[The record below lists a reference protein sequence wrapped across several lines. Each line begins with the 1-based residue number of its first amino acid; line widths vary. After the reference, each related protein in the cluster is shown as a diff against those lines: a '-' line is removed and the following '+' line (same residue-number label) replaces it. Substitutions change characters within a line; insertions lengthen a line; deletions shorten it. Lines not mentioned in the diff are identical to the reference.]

1 MGCYDGSF
9 RAMDI
14 IELQGV
20 SKKYPIYAR
29 PGDRLRELLTLNR
42 RRYHQEHW
50 AVRDVTLG
58 IRRGETFCVIGENGS
73 GKSTLLQLIAGIL
86 TPTSGQVLVHGRI
99 TALLELGSGFNQEYT
114 GRENVHLNGAILGF
128 AAGEVERKLG
138 QILEFAEIGEFVDQ
152 PVRTYSSGML
162 VRLAFAVAVHLDP
175 DILIVDEALAVG
187 DICFR
192 QRCMRK
198 IHEMRGRGV
207 TIVYVTHDVSDVKAL
222 GHRTLWLDRGRVA
235 ALGDSAE
242 VVQKY
247 LAALIAKDARRLR
260 GGQERA
266 SGTAADYCEPGRI
279 VTSLSPSA
287 RRHGDARAEVL
298 GISVMDDRERPID
311 AVRTPARLLV
321 RVSVRAREAIRLP
334 IVGLLIRTEEGVDFT
349 GANTASEGVEMP
361 PLEPGQVATVD
372 FRLRLP
378 EVAAGR
384 YSFAPAICEGT
395 LLDFSICD
403 LAEDAAEMRVLPG
416 DAPVRGTMRIPCAGV
431 YAAVTTPRAG

>member
-1 MGCYDGSF
+1 
-9 RAMDI
+9 MDI
-14 IELQGV
+14 IDLQAV
-20 SKKYPIYAR
+20 SKKYPIYER

-42 RRYHQEHW
+42 RSYHQEHW
-50 AVRDVTLG
+50 AVRDLTLG
-58 IRRGETFCVIGENGS
+58 IRSGETFCVIGENGS
-73 GKSTLLQLIAGIL
+73 GKSTLLQLIGGIL
-86 TPTSGQVLVHGRI
+86 KPTSGQVRVHGRI
-99 TALLELGSGFNQEYT
+99 TALLELGSGFNPEYT

-138 QILEFAEIGEFVDQ
+138 QILEFAEIGDFIDQ

-198 IHEMRGRGV
+198 IHEMRSRGV
-207 TIVYVTHDVSDVKAL
+207 TIVYVTHDVSDVKAI
-222 GHRTLWLDRGRVA
+222 GHRTLWLDRGRAA

-247 LAALIAKDARRLR
+247 LAAMIAKDARRLR
-260 GGQERA
+260 SGQERV
-266 SGTAADYCEPGRI
+266 SGPAAEYFEPAEI
-279 VTSLSPSA
+279 VTSISPSA

-298 GISVMDDRERPID
+298 GISVMDDRGHPID

-321 RVSVRAREAIRLP
+321 RVSVRAREAVRLP
-334 IVGLLIRTEEGVDFT
+334 IVGLLVRTAEGVDVT
-349 GANTASEGVEMP
+349 GANTASEGVQMP

-372 FRLRLP
+372 FRIRLP
-378 EVAAGR
+378 ELAPGR
-384 YSFAPAICEGT
+384 FAFAPAISDGT
-395 LLDFSICD
+395 LRDFSLCE
-403 LAEDAAEMRVLPG
+403 LAEDAAEIRVLPG
-416 DAPVRGTMRIPCAGV
+416 DAPVRGYMRIPCAGV
-431 YAAVTTPRAG
+431 YSAVTPPRDASTEPRP

>member
-1 MGCYDGSF
+1 
-9 RAMDI
+9 MDI
-14 IELQGV
+14 IDLRAV
-20 SKKYPIYAR
+20 SKKYPIYER

-50 AVRDVTLG
+50 ALRDISLG
-58 IRRGETFCVIGENGS
+58 IRRGETFCVIGANGS
-73 GKSTLLQLIAGIL
+73 GKSTLLQIIAGIL
-86 TPTSGQVLVHGRI
+86 QPSAGQLSVHGRI
-99 TALLELGSGFNQEYT
+99 TALLELGAGFNPEYT

-128 AAGEVERKLG
+128 AAGEVDGKLDE
-138 QILEFAEIGEFVDQ
+138 ILAFAEIGTFIDQ

-198 IHEMRGRGV
+198 IHEMRSRGV

-242 VVQKY
+242 VSQAY
-247 LAALIAKDARRLR
+247 LTAQLAKDARRLR
-260 GGQERA
+260 SEQGVVSRP
-266 SGTAADYCEPGRI
+266 AAEACEPGQI
-279 VTSLSPSA
+279 VTSLAPGA

-298 GISVMDDRERPID
+298 GISVMNDRERPID
-311 AVRTPARLLV
+311 SVRTPARMLV

-334 IVGLLIRTEEGVDFT
+334 MVGLLMRTAEGVDFT
-349 GANTASEGVEMP
+349 GANTASEGVQMP
-361 PLEPGQVATVD
+361 PLEPGQVATLD
-372 FRLRLP
+372 FHIRLP
-378 EVAAGR
+378 ELAPGR
-384 YSFAPAICEGT
+384 FTFAPGVGEGT
-395 LLDFSICD
+395 LLDLTLCD
-403 LAEDAAEMRVLPG
+403 LVEDAAAIQVLPG
-416 DAPVRGTMRIPCAGV
+416 DAPVSGYMRIPCAGV
-431 YAAVTTPRAG
+431 YAAVTPP

>member
-1 MGCYDGSF
+1 
-9 RAMDI
+9 MDI
-14 IELQGV
+14 IELRAV
-20 SKKYPIYAR
+20 SKKYAIYER

-42 RRYHQEHW
+42 RSYHQEHW
-50 AVRDVTLG
+50 AVREVTLG

-73 GKSTLLQLIAGIL
+73 GKSTLLQLIGGIL
-86 TPTSGQVLVHGRI
+86 RPTSGEVLVHGRI
-99 TALLELGSGFNQEYT
+99 TALIELGAGFNPEYT

-128 AAGEVERKLG
+128 EAGEVERKLG
-138 QILEFAEIGEFVDQ
+138 QILQFAEIGEFIDQ

-198 IHEMRGRGV
+198 IHEMRSRGV
-207 TIVYVTHDVSDVKAL
+207 TIVYVTHDVSDVRAL
-222 GHRTLWLDRGRVA
+222 GHRTLWLDRGRAA

-242 VVQKY
+242 VVQEY

-266 SGTAADYCEPGRI
+266 ATPATERSEPAQI
-279 VTSLSPSA
+279 VTTIAPCA

-298 GISVMDDRERPID
+298 GISAMDDRERPVD

-321 RVSVRAREAIRLP
+321 RVSVRARQPIQLP
-334 IVGLLIRTEEGVDFT
+334 IVGILLRTEEGVDLT
-349 GANTASEGVEMP
+349 GANTASEGVQMP
-361 PLEPGQVATVD
+361 PLEAGQVATID
-372 FRLRLP
+372 FRMRLP
-378 EVAAGR
+378 ELAAGR
-384 YSFAPAICEGT
+384 LSLAPAISEGT
-395 LLDFSICD
+395 LLDFSLCE
-403 LAEDAAEMRVLPG
+403 LVEDAAEIRVLPG
-416 DAPVRGTMRIPCAGV
+416 DAPVRGYMRIPCAGV
-431 YAAVTTPRAG
+431 YAAVTPA

>member
-1 MGCYDGSF
+1 
-9 RAMDI
+9 MDI
-14 IELQGV
+14 IEIQTV

-58 IRRGETFCVIGENGS
+58 IHRGETFCVIGENGC
-73 GKSTLLQLIAGIL
+73 GKSTLLQLIGGIL
-86 TPTSGQVLVHGRI
+86 APTSGQVRVHGRI
-99 TALLELGSGFNQEYT
+99 TALLELGAGFNPEYT

-138 QILEFAEIGEFVDQ
+138 QILGFAEIGEFIDQ

-198 IHEMRGRGV
+198 IHEMRSRGV

-222 GHRTLWLDRGRVA
+222 GHRTLWLERGHVA

-260 GGQERA
+260 SGQERA
-266 SGTAADYCEPGRI
+266 SGPAADYCEPAQI
-279 VTSLSPSA
+279 VTSMSPVT
-287 RRHGDARAEVL
+287 RRHGDGRAEVL
-298 GISVMDDRERPID
+298 GISVMDDREHPID
-311 AVRTPARLLV
+311 ALRTPARLLV
-321 RVSVRAREAIRLP
+321 RVSVRATEAVRLP
-334 IVGLLIRTEEGVDFT
+334 IVGLLIRTEAGVDFT

-378 EVAAGR
+378 ELASGR
-384 YSFAPAICEGT
+384 YAFAPAICDGT

-403 LAEDAAEMRVLPG
+403 LAEDAAELRVLPG
-416 DAPVRGTMRIPCAGV
+416 DVPVRGYMRIPCAGV
-431 YAAVTTPRAG
+431 YAAVTPPRAG